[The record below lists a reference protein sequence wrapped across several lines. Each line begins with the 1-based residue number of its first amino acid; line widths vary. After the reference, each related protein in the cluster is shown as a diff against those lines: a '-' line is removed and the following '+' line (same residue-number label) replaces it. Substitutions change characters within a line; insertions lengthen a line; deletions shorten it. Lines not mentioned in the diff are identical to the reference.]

1 MQFLLLLGAIVYAD
15 HSVLIDF
22 ENRIETCIAK
32 EKLWNELEI
41 AMYRSEDTWLWP
53 NESSVVKGEGL
64 LEAGEIAVT
73 YSFMMASPT
82 YHYRLQNIVPNQSFD
97 YLATKEHPF
106 EGGASINLL
115 DKDGAVVFL
124 WQGSYLIP
132 SDKWLQKQIFRRFNK
147 RFFRQLEKN
156 IHKAE
161 ADLCF

>member
-64 LEAGEIAVT
+64 LEACIHGQEAPAQV
-73 YSFMMASPT
+73 A
-82 YHYRLQNIVPNQSFD
+82 L
-97 YLATKEHPF
+97 
-106 EGGASINLL
+106 
-115 DKDGAVVFL
+115 FL
-124 WQGSYLIP
+124 Y
-132 SDKWLQKQIFRRFNK
+132 WLGRPER
-147 RFFRQLEKN
+147 
-156 IHKAE
+156 
-161 ADLCF
+161 